1 MRRLSSFENLVEID
15 QIMKDFKN
23 IKWKFLL
30 TNISEKSS
38 FRKLNSAVQDYL
50 EDSHYYDLDLLNE
63 NSESLGRKVKINK
76 SDTVKEGKV
85 KRKISK

>member
-1 MRRLSSFENLVEID
+1 MRRLSSFENLIEID
-15 QIMKDFKN
+15 QIMKEFKN

-30 TNISEKSS
+30 TNRSEKSS
-38 FRKLNSAVQDYL
+38 FRKLNSAVHDYL

-63 NSESLGRKVKINK
+63 NSGALARKVEINK

-85 KRKISK
+85 KRKES